1 MILAPQSIDMIGSEF
16 LRRSWTGVSAAATEN
31 AAPQARTEW
40 EDSPNKQIGVREGK
54 VLAEHVRTLR
64 KMPVDVGKTRFK
76 AFSIHGLTL
85 FRGPRPDRRP
95 EF

>member
-1 MILAPQSIDMIGSEF
+1 MP
-16 LRRSWTGVSAAATEN
+16 SWTGVSADEIEN

-40 EDSPNKQIGVREGK
+40 ENSPNKRIGVREGK
-54 VLAEHVRTLR
+54 VLAEHVRALR
-64 KMPVDVGKTRFK
+64 KMPVDVGKTRSK
-76 AFSIHGLTL
+76 AFSIHDLPL